1 MTDAKFAKFYQL
13 VKDLRKT
20 QSNYFR
26 TRSHFVL
33 AEAKK
38 LEKKVD
44 DFILLYENERSG
56 IQSHIPLDG
65 C

>member
-1 MTDAKFAKFYQL
+1 MTDVKFAKFYLL

-20 QSNYFR
+20 QINYFR

-44 DFILLYENERSG
+44 DFILLYETERSG

>member
-1 MTDAKFAKFYQL
+1 MSDAKFAKFYQL

-38 LEKKVD
+38 IEKKVD
-44 DFILLYENERSG
+44 DFIAHHEQEIAG
-56 IQSHIPLDG
+56 VQTHIPLDG